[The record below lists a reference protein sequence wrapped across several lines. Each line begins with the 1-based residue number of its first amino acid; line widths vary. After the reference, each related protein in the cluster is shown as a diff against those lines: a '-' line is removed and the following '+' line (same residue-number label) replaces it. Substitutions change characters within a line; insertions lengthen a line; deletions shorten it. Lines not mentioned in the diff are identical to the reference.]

1 MYNSK
6 GRLNQRNVQHPD
18 WPCRHSS
25 TLSTRQGAMC
35 GVATFKENDQKIKK
49 NKFIRTASRS
59 HSHGMNSLHFSK
71 ISQRWRLQSVASFG

>member
-25 TLSTRQGAMC
+25 TLSTRQDAMR
-35 GVATFKENDQKIKK
+35 GVATFKENDPKIKK
-49 NKFIRTASRS
+49 NKTKKQIHP
-59 HSHGMNSLHFSK
+59 HSVKKPQPWNE
-71 ISQRWRLQSVASFG
+71 

>member
-25 TLSTRQGAMC
+25 TLSTRQDAMR
-35 GVATFKENDQKIKK
+35 GVATFKENDPK
-49 NKFIRTASRS
+49 NKEKQNKKTNSSAQRQEATA
-59 HSHGMNSLHFSK
+59 ME
-71 ISQRWRLQSVASFG
+71 